1 MILAVLALR
10 PANAQVADKSAPA
23 VCRLGVNIED
33 LYNLDMAG
41 DTFGAILWV
50 WSLCPT
56 PEFRPLET
64 IAFPTAASGLNL
76 DDVETIET
84 GSGRSYASRRVQGTF
99 RHDWDMDH
107 YPFDR
112 QRVAIEIDED
122 FYGAS
127 RLVFEPD
134 IEQSF
139 LTPGIRDRL
148 DQWRVS
154 DLMLTAGVSD
164 EPSTYGMPDAQGSRY
179 AFIEAAI
186 MLERTHP
193 MTFLKLT
200 AGVFAGVF
208 IAFLTFFYDSNDR
221 GAFGGK
227 LGLLVGVLFAVVLNM
242 RNADTS
248 IGDIDDLTLV
258 TELHL
263 ITLALIVV
271 LALAALRDRRRVER
285 GLPVRHPDWRLLCI
299 IGSLYM
305 LVMAALILQA
315 AGS

>member
-1 MILAVLALR
+1 MSGTDAASVSTSRALAQRQHVPGDDAQHDDERAGHEGR
-10 PANAQVADKSAPA
+10 PAA
-23 VCRLGVNIED
+23 E
-33 LYNLDMAG
+33 
-41 DTFGAILWV
+41 
-50 WSLCPT
+50 
-56 PEFRPLET
+56 
-64 IAFPTAASGLNL
+64 
-76 DDVETIET
+76 DDVEHQQDRGRDAQQEQREAGTIE
-84 GSGRSYASRRVQGTF
+84 SYNSTVPQ
-99 RHDWDMDH
+99 
-107 YPFDR
+107 P
-112 QRVAIEIDED
+112 
-122 FYGAS
+122 
-127 RLVFEPD
+127 
-134 IEQSF
+134 SF
-139 LTPGIRDRL
+139 LGSLLATL
-148 DQWRVS
+148 
-154 DLMLTAGVSD
+154 LLTAGVSD

-299 IGSLYM
+299 IGSLYV